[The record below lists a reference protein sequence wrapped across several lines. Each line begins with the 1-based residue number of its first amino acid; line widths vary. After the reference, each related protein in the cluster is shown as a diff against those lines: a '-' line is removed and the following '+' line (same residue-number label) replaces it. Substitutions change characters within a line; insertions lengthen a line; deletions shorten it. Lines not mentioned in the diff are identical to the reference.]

1 MKKKYIAPSIE
12 VMQYETEEMI
22 ASSTIDISR
31 NERVE
36 TGKVLSTGPEYDFNV
51 WGGDEE

>member
-22 ASSTIDISR
+22 AASIDISR

-36 TGKVLSTGPEYDFNV
+36 TGEVLSTGPEYDFNV